1 MTTPFTFFALILGKL
16 ISLCWCGRSHNW
28 K

>member
-1 MTTPFTFFALILGKL
+1 MATPFNFLALILGQL
-16 ISLCWCGRSHNW
+16 ISLCRCGRSHNW